1 MENDIDI
8 ETIKEMKKLLK
19 HLKGVKECMENVGWT
34 DPHSTSDE
42 TLKYYYDTIEMIESM
57 PYEIQAKEEEGGE
70 KTKNKRLK
78 A

>member
-19 HLKGVKECMENVGWT
+19 HLKGVKECMENIGWAYECC
-34 DPHSTSDE
+34 TSDE
-42 TLKYYYDTIEMIESM
+42 TLKYYNDTIEMIESM
-57 PYEIQAKEEEGGE
+57 PYEIQAKYEEGGV